1 MPGASTRVALALRPR
16 DFAYY
21 DVGAQGAQGEGAQGT
36 PKGAWRVAPGA
47 YELP

>member
-21 DVGAQGAQGEGAQGT
+21 DVGAEGAQGA
-36 PKGAWRVAPGA
+36 PKGVWRVAPGA
-47 YELP
+47 HELP